1 VRLAPLSGQRFH
13 TRERRDNLEHQ
24 AKPQSRRRKKMKT
37 RMAVWAVAMG
47 SALFLLA
54 FAGASLA
61 EDTLKVGAMFSQTG
75 TGSAVGKVQ
84 VEAVKLAV
92 KEVNEK
98 GGVTVGGKK
107 MKVEAVLRD
116 DETKPDVAVRR
127 LREYQ
132 NDGINLLVA
141 GTFAHVS
148 QALNEQVK
156 GGQTFVIVP
165 NGIQEKTFEKKE
177 KAPYFSST
185 MGGVDAIGR
194 ICGDYVA
201 KTYKPKSV
209 TLFLPDYAY
218 GHGAAKGANKV
229 FKEKYPNIKI
239 SEVWS
244 PVGTPDFTSYIIKI
258 KEAKPDVV
266 MMGHW
271 GNDAINAL
279 KQVYELGLRKES
291 KIFFNSIG
299 YTLASG
305 VPADA
310 LDGVTMGWWW
320 YHDLSGL
327 KDPATENAV
336 SGIAKKYLK
345 EFGDMPD
352 TFAIYT
358 YIAMMETL
366 RGVQAANSVDP
377 AKVSKAIM
385 DKPEFTSPKGPG
397 KWRIDGRPDYKYAY
411 FIMDGK
417 GSKARKDKYDLC
429 KVVEAYQGPELCLSL
444 KEMGW

>member
-1 VRLAPLSGQRFH
+1 MKM
-13 TRERRDNLEHQ
+13 RR
-24 AKPQSRRRKKMKT
+24 AM
-37 RMAVWAVAMG
+37 WAVTMG
-47 SALFLLA
+47 TILFLLT
-54 FAGASLA
+54 FTGASYA
-61 EDTLKVGAMFSQTG
+61 QDNLKVGAMFSLTG
-75 TGSAVGKVQ
+75 TGSAVGKIQ

-92 KEVNEK
+92 KEVNDK

-107 MKVEAVLRD
+107 MKVEAVIRD

-127 LREYQ
+127 LRDYQ

-141 GTFAHVS
+141 GTFANVS
-148 QALNEQVK
+148 QALNEQIK
-156 GGQTFVIVP
+156 GGQSYVMVP
-165 NGIQEKTFEKKE
+165 NGIQEKTFEKNE
-177 KAPYFSST
+177 KAPYYSST

-201 KTYKPKSV
+201 KTYKPKHV
-209 TLFLPDYAY
+209 MLFLPDYAY

-239 SEVWS
+239 SELWS
-244 PVGTPDFTSYIIKI
+244 PVGTPDFTSYIIKV

-279 KQVYELGLRKES
+279 KQVYELGLREES

-327 KDPATENAV
+327 KDPATEKAV
-336 SGIAKKYLK
+336 NEITKTYFK

-358 YIAMMETL
+358 YIAMMETV
-366 RGVQAANSVDP
+366 RGVQAANSADP
-377 AKVSKAIM
+377 AKVYKAIM
-385 DKPEFTSPKGPG
+385 DKPEFMGPKGPA

-417 GSKARKDKYDLC
+417 GSKARKDKSDLC
-429 KVVEAYQGPELCLSL
+429 KVVEAYQGPELCLPL

>member
-1 VRLAPLSGQRFH
+1 
-13 TRERRDNLEHQ
+13 
-24 AKPQSRRRKKMKT
+24 MKT
-37 RMAVWAVAMG
+37 IRSM
-47 SALFLLA
+47 SALAIGTILFFLT
-54 FAGASLA
+54 FAGGSFAQ
-61 EDTLKVGAMFSQTG
+61 DTLKIGTMFSLTG
-75 TGSAVGKVQ
+75 TGSAVGKIQ

-92 KEVNEK
+92 KEVNDK

-107 MKVEAVLRD
+107 MKVEAVIRD
-116 DETKPDVAVRR
+116 DETKPDAAVRR
-127 LREYQ
+127 LRDYQ
-132 NDGINLLVA
+132 NDGIHILVA
-141 GTFAHVS
+141 GTFANIS
-148 QALNEQVK
+148 QALNEQIK
-156 GGQTFVIVP
+156 GGQSFVIVP
-165 NGIQEKTFEKKE
+165 NGIQEKTFEKNA

-201 KTYKPKSV
+201 KTYKPKHV
-209 TLFLPDYAY
+209 MLFLPDYAY

-239 SEVWS
+239 SELWS
-244 PVGTPDFTSYIIKI
+244 PVGTPDFTSYIIKV

-336 SGIAKKYLK
+336 NEIVNKYFK
-345 EFGDMPD
+345 EFGDIPD

-366 RGVQAANSVDP
+366 RGVQAANSVEP
-377 AKVSKAIM
+377 AEVYKAIM
-385 DKPEFTSPKGPG
+385 DKPEFVGPKGPA

-429 KVVEAYQGPELCLSL
+429 KVVEAYQGPELCLPL

>member
-1 VRLAPLSGQRFH
+1 MKREFRWRLVVGFLS
-13 TRERRDNLEHQ
+13 T
-24 AKPQSRRRKKMKT
+24 
-37 RMAVWAVAMG
+37 
-47 SALFLLA
+47 LFLVA
-54 FAGASLA
+54 AAGVSFAQSP
-61 EDTLKVGAMFSQTG
+61 LKVGAMFSLTG
-75 TGSAVGKVQ
+75 AGSAVGKIQ

-92 KEVNEK
+92 KEANEK

-107 MKVEAVLRD
+107 MMVEAVIRD

-148 QALNEQVK
+148 AALNEQVK
-156 GGQTFVIVP
+156 DGQSFVIVP
-165 NGIQEKTFEKKE
+165 NGIQEKTFERSE
-177 KAPYFSST
+177 KAPCFSSS

-201 KTYKPKSV
+201 KTYKPKHV
-209 TLFLPDYAY
+209 VLFLPDYAY

-244 PVGTPDFTSYIIKI
+244 PVGTPDFTSFVIKI

-327 KDPATENAV
+327 KDPGTENAV
-336 SGIAKKYLK
+336 NEISKKYLK
-345 EFGDMPD
+345 EFGDIPD

-366 RGVQAANSVDP
+366 RGVQSSNSTDP
-377 AKVSKAIM
+377 AKVYKAIM
-385 DKPEFTSPKGPG
+385 DKPEFGGPKGPG
-397 KWRIDGRPDYKYAY
+397 KWRIDGRPEYKYAY

-429 KVVEAYQGPELCLSL
+429 KVVEAYTGPELCLPL

>member
-1 VRLAPLSGQRFH
+1 M
-13 TRERRDNLEHQ
+13 RD
-24 AKPQSRRRKKMKT
+24 
-37 RMAVWAVAMG
+37 WYG
-47 SALFLLA
+47 SKWVVGFGLLVFLLGSPWGA
-54 FAGASLA
+54 FSQ
-61 EDTLKVGAMFSQTG
+61 DTVKVGAMFSITG
-75 TGSAVGKVQ
+75 TGSAVGKIQ
-84 VEAVKLAV
+84 VEAVKLAA
-92 KEVNEK
+92 KEINEK
-98 GGVTVGGKK
+98 GGLTLGGKK
-107 MKVEAVLRD
+107 AKVELVIRD

-148 QALNEQVK
+148 QAINEQVK
-156 GGQTFVIVP
+156 GGQTHVIVP

-177 KAPYFSST
+177 KAPYFSSS
-185 MGGVDAIGR
+185 MGAVDAIGR

-209 TLFLPDYAY
+209 ILFRPDYAY

-229 FKEKYPNIKI
+229 FKEKYPHIKV
-239 SEVWS
+239 SEIWS

-336 SGIAKKYLK
+336 KEIATKYMK
-345 EFGDMPD
+345 EYGDMPD

-366 RGVQAANSVDP
+366 RGVEASNSTDP
-377 AKVSKAIM
+377 AKVHKAIM
-385 DKPEFTSPKGPG
+385 EKPEFMGPKGPA

-411 FIMDGK
+411 FILDGK
-417 GSKARKDKYDLC
+417 GSKARKDKHDIA
-429 KVVEAYQGPELCLSL
+429 KIVEAYTGPELCLSL
-444 KEMGW
+444 KEMGY

>member
-1 VRLAPLSGQRFH
+1 M
-13 TRERRDNLEHQ
+13 
-24 AKPQSRRRKKMKT
+24 KKQ
-37 RMAVWAVAMG
+37 VFLVG
-47 SALFLLA
+47 CILALFVLA
-54 FAGASLA
+54 SVCPTWAQ
-61 EDTLKVGAMFSQTG
+61 DTLKVGAMFSQTG
-75 TGSAVGKVQ
+75 AGSAVGKIQ
-84 VEAVKLAV
+84 VEAVKLAA
-92 KEVNEK
+92 KEANEK
-98 GGVTVGGKK
+98 GGVTLGGKK
-107 MKVEAVLRD
+107 MKVEVVLRD

-156 GGQTFVIVP
+156 DGKTYVMVG
-165 NGIQEKTFEKKE
+165 NGIQEKVFEKKE
-177 KAPYFSST
+177 KAPYFGST
-185 MGGVDAIGR
+185 LGGVDAIGR

-209 TLFLPDYAY
+209 VLFLPDYAY

-229 FKEKYPNIKI
+229 FKEKYPHIKI
-239 SEVWS
+239 SEIWS

-299 YTLASG
+299 YTLSSG

-327 KDPATENAV
+327 KDPATEKAV
-336 SGIAKKYLK
+336 KDFAQKYLK
-345 EFGDMPD
+345 EYGDMPD
-352 TFAIYT
+352 TFAMYAYLCMT
-358 YIAMMETL
+358 ETL
-366 RGVQAANSVDP
+366 RGVQASNSTDP
-377 AKVSKAIM
+377 AKVYKAIM
-385 DKPEFTSPKGPG
+385 DKPDFMGPKGPA
-397 KWRIDGRPDYKYAY
+397 KWRIDGRPSYKYAY
-411 FIMDGK
+411 FILDGK
-417 GSKARKDKYDLC
+417 GSKARKDKYDIA
-429 KVVEAYQGPELCLSL
+429 KIVDVYTGPELCLPL
-444 KEMGW
+444 KEMGY

>member
-1 VRLAPLSGQRFH
+1 MERWLKSVLAVGLISG
-13 TRERRDNLEHQ
+13 L
-24 AKPQSRRRKKMKT
+24 
-37 RMAVWAVAMG
+37 VLMG
-47 SALFLLA
+47 SAGSSMA
-54 FAGASLA
+54 AP
-61 EDTLKVGAMFSQTG
+61 DTVKIGAMFSQTG
-75 TGSAVGKVQ
+75 AGSAVGKIQ

-92 KEVNEK
+92 KEVNDK
-98 GGVTVGGKK
+98 GGVTMGGKK
-107 MKVEAVLRD
+107 MKVEAVIRD

-156 GGQTFVIVP
+156 GGQTYVMVP
-165 NGIQEKTFEKKE
+165 NGIQEKTFEKNE

-185 MGGVDAIGR
+185 LGGVDAIGR

-209 TLFLPDYAY
+209 VLFLPDYAY
-218 GHGAAKGANKV
+218 GHGAAKGANKI
-229 FKEKYPNIKI
+229 FKEKYPHIKI

-258 KEAKPDVV
+258 KEAKPDAV

-291 KIFFNSIG
+291 KIFYNSIG

-336 SGIAKKYLK
+336 NEFAKKYLK
-345 EFGDMPD
+345 EFGDIPD
-352 TFAIYT
+352 TFAMYT

-366 RGVQAANSVDP
+366 RGVQTSNSTDP
-377 AKVSKAIM
+377 AKVYKAIM
-385 DKPEFTSPKGPG
+385 DKPEFMGPKGPA
-397 KWRIDGRPDYKYAY
+397 KWRVDGRPGYKYAY
-411 FIMDGK
+411 FILDGK
-417 GSKARKDKYDLC
+417 GSKARKDKHDIA
-429 KVVEAYQGPELCLSL
+429 KIVEAYTGPELCLSL
-444 KEMGW
+444 KEMGY

>member
-1 VRLAPLSGQRFH
+1 ME
-13 TRERRDNLEHQ
+13 T
-24 AKPQSRRRKKMKT
+24 SRVT
-37 RMAVWAVAMG
+37 WAVALGMVL
-47 SALFLLA
+47 SLLT
-54 FAGASLA
+54 FAGASYA
-61 EDTLKVGAMFSQTG
+61 QDTLKVGAMFSLTG
-75 TGSAVGKVQ
+75 TGSAVGKIQ

-92 KEVNEK
+92 KEVNDK

-107 MKVEAVLRD
+107 MKVEAVIRD

-127 LREYQ
+127 LRDYQ
-132 NDGINLLVA
+132 NDGINILVA
-141 GTFAHVS
+141 GTFANIS
-148 QALNEQVK
+148 QALNEQIK
-156 GGQTFVIVP
+156 GGQSYVMVP

-201 KTYKPKSV
+201 KTYKPKHV
-209 TLFLPDYAY
+209 MLFLPDYAY

-239 SEVWS
+239 SELWS
-244 PVGTPDFTSYIIKI
+244 PVGTPDFTSYIIKV

-271 GNDAINAL
+271 GNDAINVL

-336 SGIAKKYLK
+336 NEIAKAYFK
-345 EFGDMPD
+345 EFGDIPD

-366 RGVQAANSVDP
+366 RGVQTSNSTDP
-377 AKVSKAIM
+377 AKVYKAIM
-385 DKPEFTSPKGPG
+385 DKPDFMGPKGPA
-397 KWRIDGRPDYKYAY
+397 KWRVDGRADYKYAY
-411 FIMDGK
+411 FIVDGK
-417 GSKARKDKYDLC
+417 GSKARKDKTDIAKL
-429 KVVEAYQGPELCLSL
+429 VEVYSGPELCLPL
-444 KEMGW
+444 KEMGY